1 MTRIYMGSD
10 STLIAVASIPP
21 RIWEQDKAIWKS
33 WTTSRKATLATR
45 QKYKKV
51 IADFYYTI
59 EKAILQVT
67 EQDLSDYAEACR
79 CTDDLSPATIK
90 QHMNIIRAYWKF
102 AQKQSQPTNA

>member
-1 MTRIYMGSD
+1 MSISRSHLDFT
-10 STLIAVASIPP
+10 TSIPP
-21 RIWEQDKAIWKS
+21 RIWQQDKDIWKEWYLS
-33 WTTSRKATLATR
+33 LKAGTTTK

-67 EQDLSDYAEACR
+67 EQDLSDYAEASLCA
-79 CTDDLSPATIK
+79 DAELSPVTIK

-102 AQKQSQPTNA
+102 AQKQPQEATA